1 METGDVGYP
10 FYRTFE
16 PPGVGESSPVFV
28 GGAREGENAEAIS
41 LAASQV

>member
-1 METGDVGYP
+1 MWATHFIEL
-10 FYRTFE
+10 FE
-16 PPGVGESSPVFV
+16 PPAVGESSPVFV